1 MAAKREIKCLDCEH
15 IWVSGAKPENVKCPD
30 CKSDNCEET
39 GRDLEDDNVTLEQ
52 TVTIPKSRIMMAGFK
67 DKDNPIK
74 MKAEEERQE
83 KLAAARQKNRK
94 KRIIEN
100 AKLTP
105 IEVRKRQLTATLRRC
120 KKSATTYRPEMIRAW
135 IKELKI
141 IQNTPDEWGPNCVGV
156 KKKKSGQELLEA
168 MNLD

>member
-1 MAAKREIKCLDCEH
+1 MAAKREVKCLDCEYV
-15 IWVSGAKPENVKCPD
+15 WVSGAKSENVKCPD

-39 GRDLEDDNVTLEQ
+39 GRDLEDDKITLEQ
-52 TVTIPKSRIMMAGFK
+52 TITIPKSKVKMAGFK

-74 MKAEEERQE
+74 VKAEEKRQE
-83 KLAAARQKNRK
+83 ELAKARQENRK
-94 KRIIEN
+94 KKIIEN
-100 AKLTP
+100 AKLKP

-120 KKSATTYRPEMIRAW
+120 KTNITTYRPEMIKAW
-135 IKELKI
+135 VEELKI
-141 IQNTPDEWGPNCVGV
+141 IRNTPDEWSSGCVRT